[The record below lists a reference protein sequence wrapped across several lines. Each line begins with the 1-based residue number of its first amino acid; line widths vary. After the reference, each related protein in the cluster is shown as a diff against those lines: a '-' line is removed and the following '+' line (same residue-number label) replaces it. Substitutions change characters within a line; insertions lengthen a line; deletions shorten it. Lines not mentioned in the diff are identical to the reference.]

1 MLRKKQ
7 ISLWEKMSL
16 IWRCFL
22 SGGKISTVLLQTFP
36 YVLHFKQNDVSKFV
50 SKAEKLLWNNYV

>member
-1 MLRKKQ
+1 MLGKKQ

-50 SKAEKLLWNNYV
+50 SKAEKLL